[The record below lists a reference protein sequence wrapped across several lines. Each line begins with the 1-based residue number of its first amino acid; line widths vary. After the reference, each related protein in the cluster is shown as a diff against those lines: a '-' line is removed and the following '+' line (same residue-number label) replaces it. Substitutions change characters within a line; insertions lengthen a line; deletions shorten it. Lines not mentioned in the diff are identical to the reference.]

1 MSESPLEPADVL
13 RAFEAETR
21 VETPP
26 ALAPVGCLMMTAAV
40 TVTIS
45 LVMLSRLGGFVPP
58 AWFYGLAGALLLGGA
73 MIFLIFRRRAAAF
86 IVRRAEEALARLA
99 GGERSV
105 EAAVSLLA
113 AAGNSAGPVRLPAID
128 VQSVAHR
135 LGEALPFVL
144 QVERVLIAAGRIYP
158 VFTGG
163 DPERR

>member
-1 MSESPLEPADVL
+1 MSESPLEPAAIV
-13 RAFEAETR
+13 RAFETETR

-40 TVTIS
+40 TVTIG
-45 LVMLSRLGGFVPP
+45 LVMLSKLGGFVPP
-58 AWFYGLAGALLLGGA
+58 AWFYALAGVLLAGGA
-73 MIFLIFRRRAAAF
+73 MIFLIFRRRAGAF
-86 IVRRAEEALARLA
+86 VVQRAEDALARLA

-105 EAAVSLLA
+105 EAAVTLLA
-113 AAGNSAGPVRLPAID
+113 SAGHSAGPVRLPAID

-135 LGEALPFVL
+135 LGEALPFVE